1 MYSNT
6 LIIDIFHESKTM
18 DYKCSGTV
26 LSAAESERF
35 SWVDWREGEREREG
49 SRKRKGGGRERC
61 NVITVLSY
69 VIITLTLY

>member
-6 LIIDIFHESKTM
+6 VIIDIFHELKTM

-35 SWVDWREGEREREG
+35 SWVDWRKGRERERERERG
-49 SRKRKGGGRERC
+49 REGGREGGREKEEGRRKRKG
-61 NVITVLSY
+61 VT
-69 VIITLTLY
+69 

>member
-6 LIIDIFHESKTM
+6 VIIDIFHELKIM

-35 SWVDWREGEREREG
+35 SWVDWRKGREREREG
-49 SRKRKGGGRERC
+49 GRERKGGGRERC
-61 NVITVLSY
+61 NVIT
-69 VIITLTLY
+69 T